1 MEIMTPRASKF
12 YVLDDGHC
20 ITTEDH
26 IVTSEISVRI

>member
-1 MEIMTPRASKF
+1 MEIMTPRAIKF